1 VERGGRAYRRRVREG
16 GARGN
21 GDEKMKGVE
30 QAALWA
36 MLFVGLYWAACNCNH
51 DGHMYRGPSHPS
63 NSNAAAAAVCAAQLF
78 RKIFSSPPS
87 IFKVH
92 AKHLTPL
99 DFTKP

>member
-1 VERGGRAYRRRVREG
+1 MERGGRAYRRRVREG

-21 GDEKMKGVE
+21 GDEKMKGGE

-78 RKIFSSPPS
+78 LSSQKRESNNLYVFRK
-87 IFKVH
+87 
-92 AKHLTPL
+92 
-99 DFTKP
+99 DFLFPTFHF